1 MQQLWKAKLL
11 LFYGHNWNDWI
22 GSVKEIILV
31 TLICCII
38 FQSLFKDSISMSMP
52 TVCFLIQSDSN
63 SLPAECFP
71 LTLDLKT
78 FFT

>member
-1 MQQLWKAKLL
+1 MLTQTEKSATVMKSKV
-11 LFYGHNWNDWI
+11 I
-22 GSVKEIILV
+22 VIEIILV

-52 TVCFLIQSDSN
+52 TFCFLIQSDSN